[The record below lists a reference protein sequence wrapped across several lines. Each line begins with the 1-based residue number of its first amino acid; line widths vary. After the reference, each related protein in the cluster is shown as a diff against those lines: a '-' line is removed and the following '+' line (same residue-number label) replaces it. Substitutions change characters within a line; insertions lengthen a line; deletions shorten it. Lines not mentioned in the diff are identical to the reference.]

1 MRAKGRTVHG
11 NGGKLLPFDF
21 AFSLKCS
28 ALALTISVKRLSR
41 FAQRV
46 CNERKMEEAR
56 ACAKM
61 SRHGN
66 RGDCL
71 RVNVE

>member
-1 MRAKGRTVHG
+1 MRAKGRTAHG

-28 ALALTISVKRLSR
+28 ALVLTISVKRLSR

-56 ACAKM
+56 AKM
-61 SRHGN
+61 CRHGN